1 MDAATKHW
9 VCPTC
14 GTENGTAAPAATAPA
29 TTTRAGATPAAATS
43 RGRSVFAGSERI
55 PLIAVVVGAVIVVLA
70 IALFWPRGDGST
82 PPPSPTG
89 ASPTVVTAAQ
99 ALDTLCHDI
108 PIDQNLR
115 VDALQRTAD
124 QVRLDA
130 KALRKA
136 GDPATAQQAVAVA
149 EAMEALRTKLET
161 HGDTTA
167 ETAQLET
174 ATSAVATTCQG
185 G

>member
-1 MDAATKHW
+1 MDAATKSW

-14 GTENGTAAPAATAPA
+14 GTENGVAAPAAAAAPPA
-29 TTTRAGATPAAATS
+29 TTAVRTTQAAAS
-43 RGRSVFAGSERI
+43 RRGRSVFAGSERI

-70 IALFWPRGDGST
+70 IALVWRRGDGST
-82 PPPSPTG
+82 PPPPAGPT
-89 ASPTVVTAAQ
+89 PTAVTAAQ

-167 ETAQLET
+167 ETTQLGT
-174 ATSAVATTCQG
+174 ATNALATTCQG

>member
-1 MDAATKHW
+1 MAA
-9 VCPTC
+9 V
-14 GTENGTAAPAATAPA
+14 PAKTAPA
-29 TTTRAGATPAAATS
+29 RATPGAPST

-55 PLIAVVVGAVIVVLA
+55 PLIAVVVGAVIVVMA
-70 IALFWPRGDGST
+70 FALWPRHGSSAP
-82 PPPSPTG
+82 PPPSSP
-89 ASPTVVTAAQ
+89 SPTVVTAAQ
-99 ALDTLCHDI
+99 ALDALCHDV

-149 EAMEALRTKLET
+149 EAMEALRAKLES

-167 ETAQLET
+167 ETAQLEA
-174 ATSAVATTCQG
+174 ATSTLATTCQG